1 MSETKEV
8 SGTVEAVGEEVVK
21 SDMIAVQFH
30 AMAVNSFAQ
39 DPMVIHLATLDIA
52 MVQHLFGDVRRLT
65 NADGHLPLVVARR
78 QRVEAALGLVV
89 TLYRSSFPKD
99 GDTSV
104 IEQAK
109 IVLGSHGLLDMT
121 SQVVGDVM
129 EYRSARA
136 DKDCNTLVSEND
148 VYTVLTA
155 SQEKAIDDADTK
167 LTVVDFVLIV
177 RIAASVIRGVRGV
190 EGAGQEGDGGQ

>member
-1 MSETKEV
+1 
-8 SGTVEAVGEEVVK
+8 
-21 SDMIAVQFH
+21 
-30 AMAVNSFAQ
+30 
-39 DPMVIHLATLDIA
+39 
-52 MVQHLFGDVRRLT
+52 
-65 NADGHLPLVVARR
+65 
-78 QRVEAALGLVV
+78 LGLVV

-121 SQVVGDVM
+121 SQVVGDVLDSGFPAIK
-129 EYRSARA
+129 EGGTVQFPQY
-136 DKDCNTLVSEND
+136 LVSADD

-190 EGAGQEGDGGQ
+190 EGEGQEGDGGQ